1 MNRRNTLKRHSDRA
15 VRTTISLAPEIHREV
30 EMLILRLKIGG
41 LSEYITL
48 HVRQDAGLNKFLEPE
63 DK

>member
-1 MNRRNTLKRHSDRA
+1 MSRRNTLKSAREKA
-15 VRTTISLAPEIHREV
+15 VRTTISLAPDIHREV
-30 EMLILRLKIGG
+30 ELLILKLKIGG

-48 HVRQDAGLNKFLEPE
+48 HVRQDAGLNKFLEPA